1 MRLAKRRFRD
11 RSASKRR
18 ASSQDR
24 DLEFKISST
33 ADRAC
38 VVEPVVR
45 ANDHSRHDS
54 CCAGSRARCGRGSP
68 VTFDQ
73 SVSDARDEREFR
85 FESSQQDRRGGVDED
100 RNSLLPAEKFDR
112 FADELAS

>member
-45 ANDHSRHDS
+45 ANE
-54 CCAGSRARCGRGSP
+54 RAWHVGCGAAFGAKHARGSP
-68 VTFDQ
+68 LTFGKGRTAMSKDPRK
-73 SVSDARDEREFR
+73 DDLKKAWREQ
-85 FESSQQDRRGGVDED
+85 EQQKLVA
-100 RNSLLPAEKFDR
+100 SIPIPH
-112 FADELAS
+112 ADLKELF